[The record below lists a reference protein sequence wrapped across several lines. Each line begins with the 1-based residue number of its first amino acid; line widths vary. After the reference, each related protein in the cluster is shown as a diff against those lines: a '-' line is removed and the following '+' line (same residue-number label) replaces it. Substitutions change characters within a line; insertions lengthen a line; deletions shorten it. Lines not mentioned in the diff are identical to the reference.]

1 MKRSSN
7 LPFLGFI
14 GVALFIV
21 TTLLAGLQTE
31 NYSHLSHLISESY
44 AIGTPYGVW
53 LRYFGFIPSGICLF
67 LFSILAIQQLPK
79 SANATI
85 ALAGIGIFYGL
96 GTVVVSIFPCSEGC
110 ETAVADPVL
119 SQMIHNLSGMLTYL
133 IVPVCLIVLGNAART
148 WPNDRNVATTG
159 IICGVTAIIFVAL
172 LTINIQSPY
181 AGLYQRI
188 VEGSILLFIL
198 ITANYL
204 QKEGR
209 PGGR

>member
-1 MKRSSN
+1 M
-7 LPFLGFI
+7 
-14 GVALFIV
+14 
-21 TTLLAGLQTE
+21 E
-31 NYSHLSHLISESY
+31 NYSHLSQLISESY

-67 LFSILAIQQLPK
+67 LFSIMAIQQLPK
-79 SANATI
+79 SGNTTI

-133 IVPVCLIVLGNAART
+133 VVPVCLIVLGNAART
-148 WPNDRNVATTG
+148 WPNARNVATTG
-159 IICGVTAIIFVAL
+159 IICGLTAIIFVAL
-172 LTINIQSPY
+172 LTINIHSPY
-181 AGLYQRI
+181 TGLYQRI

-204 QKEGR
+204 HKEGS